1 MLTESNKISYTD
13 KFRTMKTIFLA
24 LTFIS
29 LNPIYANESHT
40 GTGKPH
46 FVLTG
51 LSPMEYMVTEENCDW
66 KNRDTPRFA
75 YAEFIYQISYGQ
87 IKQWVNG
94 LAVPEKIRRA
104 VAATTLRHEALEILG
119 NEGWELTSTITRN
132 FDNGFEIFFYLKK
145 PAPGN

>member
-1 MLTESNKISYTD
+1 M
-13 KFRTMKTIFLA
+13 MKSIFLA
-24 LTFIS
+24 IALVS
-29 LNPIYANESHT
+29 LAPLYANESHT

-51 LSPMEYMVTEENCDW
+51 LSDIEFISTGQ
-66 KNRDTPRFA
+66 NRDLKARETTRFV

-94 LAVPEKIRRA
+94 ITVSEQIRKA
-104 VAATTLRHEALEILG
+104 VAATTLRYEALDLLG
-119 NEGWELTSTITRN
+119 SEGWELTSTITRN

-145 PAPGN
+145 PAHGM